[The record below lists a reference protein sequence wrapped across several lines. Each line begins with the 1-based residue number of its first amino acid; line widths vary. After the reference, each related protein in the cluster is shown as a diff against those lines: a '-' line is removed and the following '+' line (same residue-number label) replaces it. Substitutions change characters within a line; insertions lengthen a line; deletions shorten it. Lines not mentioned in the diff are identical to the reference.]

1 MVAIVD
7 FVNHVIRYLMINLLT
22 MHIFIFMDTHQ
33 CHHSNM
39 NKNYCVLYSFTDLEC
54 IFTVICNLVTK
65 SESPDEELEMAKLIS
80 AKITHQP
87 NEKPAL
93 RLKM

>member
-1 MVAIVD
+1 LFSA
-7 FVNHVIRYLMINLLT
+7 
-22 MHIFIFMDTHQ
+22 
-33 CHHSNM
+33 
-39 NKNYCVLYSFTDLEC
+39 TDLEC

-65 SESPDEELEMAKLIS
+65 SETPDEELEMAKLIA

-87 NEKPAL
+87 NDKPAL